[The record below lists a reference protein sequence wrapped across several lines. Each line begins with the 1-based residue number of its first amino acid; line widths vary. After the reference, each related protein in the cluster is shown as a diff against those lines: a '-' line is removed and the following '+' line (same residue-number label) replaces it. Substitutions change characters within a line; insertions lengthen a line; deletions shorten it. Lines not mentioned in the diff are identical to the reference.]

1 MTNWWLVNQDALQML
16 GVNGIP
22 RFMMIDP
29 QGKIY
34 NAALPRPS
42 ETNFQDILDKVATNK
57 NFIFID

>member
-1 MTNWWLVNQDALQML
+1 ML

-34 NAALPRPS
+34 NADLPRPS
-42 ETNFQDILDKVATNK
+42 ETNFQDILDKSNK
-57 NFIFID
+57 QKKFYFID